1 MYIKERETEDNY
13 HTMHEETKLWN
24 RSYIMILVLSIFI
37 NSASY
42 MVTPFIT
49 KFALS
54 LGAPLTIATTI
65 ASLLS
70 VSALVLR
77 PFAGRAADMFSRK
90 RIILIANIVS
100 ICCIL
105 GMTQVKSV
113 TGLVICRL
121 LQGIAFSFN
130 GVAMMAF
137 NSMFIPRD
145 KLGEGMGWMALSTIV
160 SQSVGPNLGTFIVDR
175 YGYAMSFF
183 IAAGIT
189 MIGMVIFCF
198 IPYTKAESTGSKKFD
213 INDFISMRLIPY
225 ACVLALFSAGNGL
238 ITSMLVVFGEHRG
251 IENVSMFFTAYSIV
265 MFMIRPISGKIVDR
279 KGLRIVLYPSLVIA
293 SVAFFILSGASTLTA
308 VVIAGILKA
317 IGQGSGS
324 PAIQSTSL
332 KMIGREKAGVVSSTC
347 YIGAD
352 VGNALAPIIGG
363 YVAEHYGYEIMFRG
377 YALILLVL
385 GVTIFTIKWKSDYK
399 KYGVMC

>member
-1 MYIKERETEDNY
+1 MENNNL
-13 HTMHEETKLWN
+13 TMHEETKLWN
-24 RSYIMILVLSIFI
+24 KSYIMILVLSIFT

-42 MVTPFIT
+42 MVTPYIT

-77 PFAGRAADMFSRK
+77 PFAGRAADRFSRK
-90 RIILIANIVS
+90 GIILIANIVT
-100 ICCIL
+100 IICIL
-105 GMTQVKSV
+105 AMSQVKSV
-113 TGLVICRL
+113 PALVVCRL
-121 LQGIAFSFN
+121 IHGIAFSFS

-137 NSMFIPRD
+137 NSMFIPKDR
-145 KLGEGMGWMALSTIV
+145 LGEGMGWMALSTIV
-160 SQSVGPNLGTFIVDR
+160 SQSVGPNLGMYMVEK
-175 YGYAMSFF
+175 YGYSASFLL
-183 IAAGIT
+183 AAGIT
-189 MIGMVIFCF
+189 LVGMIIFFF
-198 IPYTKAESTGSKKFD
+198 IPYQKTERPEAKKFD
-213 INDFISMRLIPY
+213 INDYIVVRLIPY
-225 ACVLALFSAGNGL
+225 AFIIALFSSGNGL

-265 MFMIRPISGKIVDR
+265 MFLIRPFSGKLVDK
-279 KGLRIVLYPSLVIA
+279 KGLRIVLYPALVIA
-293 SVAFFILSGASTLTA
+293 SAAFLILSGANSLTA

-324 PAIQSTSL
+324 PAIQSTNL
-332 KMIGREKAGVVSSTC
+332 KLVGRDKAGVVSSTN

-363 YVAEHYGYEIMFRG
+363 YVADHFGYETMFRG
-377 YALILLVL
+377 YAVILL
-385 GVTIFTIKWKSDYK
+385 IFGLLVFTLKWKYDYK

>member
-1 MYIKERETEDNY
+1 
-13 HTMHEETKLWN
+13 MHEETKLWN

-77 PFAGRAADMFSRK
+77 PFAGR
-90 RIILIANIVS
+90 VS

-113 TGLVICRL
+113 IGLVICRL

-198 IPYTKAESTGSKKFD
+198 IPYTKAERAPAPRSLIST
-213 INDFISMRLIPY
+213 
-225 ACVLALFSAGNGL
+225 
-238 ITSMLVVFGEHRG
+238 
-251 IENVSMFFTAYSIV
+251 
-265 MFMIRPISGKIVDR
+265 
-279 KGLRIVLYPSLVIA
+279 
-293 SVAFFILSGASTLTA
+293 ILS
-308 VVIAGILKA
+308 
-317 IGQGSGS
+317 Q
-324 PAIQSTSL
+324 
-332 KMIGREKAGVVSSTC
+332 
-347 YIGAD
+347 
-352 VGNALAPIIGG
+352 
-363 YVAEHYGYEIMFRG
+363 
-377 YALILLVL
+377 
-385 GVTIFTIKWKSDYK
+385 
-399 KYGVMC
+399 